1 MFNPPKVNRRRRRS
15 LKIVKL
21 FSTIKTGRFYITSTK
36 SNAKLSFRKFDAR
49 ALVHCLFRQS
59 H

>member
-1 MFNPPKVNRRRRRS
+1 M
-15 LKIVKL
+15 KIVKL